1 MLHTKTC
8 NRLPIIQLL
17 FFSSK
22 AGKAKRMKK
31 GVVRAADLLYRFFY
45 CDEQLLTYSIH
56 VLVDYKVRLTA
67 GILII

>member
-31 GVVRAADLLYRFFY
+31 GVVRAADLLYRFFIATNNY
-45 CDEQLLTYSIH
+45 LHIQFTFW
-56 VLVDYKVRLTA
+56 
-67 GILII
+67 